1 MSRPLASLLLAIVI
15 SAAQASDGLVLEIP
29 KGVFRETITAP
40 ARVEAGGGTPLA
52 APSTPLL
59 GPLVQLAR
67 EGSTVRAG
75 EVVAAFDTTPL
86 EARMED
92 IRIRFQ
98 EMKLTLADLEA
109 LRDARE
115 TEGGLLV
122 EGMKGNE
129 ALAEIDKKRLAYES
143 RIRILQGDASLS
155 AARRAV
161 KSTESRSEIAGLRAR
176 KALSAAADRA
186 DNLLENLEE
195 LRAETARF
203 EIIAESDAR
212 VSLMPVATGGEIRKA
227 QTGDILSPG
236 QVFGRLAG
244 TGSLVAVIPLEESRL
259 ACVRSGLQVILR
271 PKSRPG
277 DAIPASLSQVL
288 PSPVSLPGRGAR
300 PFYEAIATP
309 LDGSP
314 DLLPG
319 ETLEAEI
326 LLGDRPGVYAI
337 PRDFLSQGKILLE
350 TPEGKVLSKAEPV
363 AKTPDFHLYE
373 NIPELPANAI
383 LRARIPEPEET
394 RW

>member
-1 MSRPLASLLLAIVI
+1 MSRLPASLLLAIAMP
-15 SAAQASDGLVLEIP
+15 AALASDGLVREIP
-29 KGVFRETITAP
+29 RGLFRETITAP

-52 APSTPLL
+52 APSTEFL
-59 GPLVQLAR
+59 GQLVQLAR

-75 EVVAAFDTTPL
+75 EVVAAFDTAPL

-92 IRIRFQ
+92 LRTRFQ

-122 EGMKGNE
+122 QCMKGNE

-143 RIRILQGDASLS
+143 RIRVLQGEVGLS

-161 KSTESRSEIAGLRAR
+161 GSMASRTAIAGFRAR
-176 KALSAAADRA
+176 KAFSAAADRA
-186 DNLLENLEE
+186 DNLLETLEE

-203 EIIAESDAR
+203 EIIAELDAR
-212 VSLMPVATGGEIRKA
+212 VSLLPVATGGEIRKA
-227 QTGDILSPG
+227 QTGDALSPG

-244 TGSLVAVIPLEESRL
+244 TGSLVAVIPLEESHL
-259 ACVRSGLQVILR
+259 ACVRPGLQVVLR
-271 PKSRPG
+271 PKSRTG
-277 DAIPASLSQVL
+277 DPIPASLSQVL
-288 PSPVSLPGRGAR
+288 PSPVTLPGRGGR

-309 LDGSP
+309 LEAAP

-326 LLGDRPGVYAI
+326 FLGDHPGVYAV
-337 PRDFLSQGKILLE
+337 PRDFLTQGRILIE
-350 TPEGKVLSKAEPV
+350 TPDGMVLSKAEPV
-363 AKTPDFHLYE
+363 SKTQDFHLYE
-373 NIPELPANAI
+373 NIPELPANAV
-383 LRARIPEPEET
+383 LRARIPEAEENA
-394 RW
+394 W